1 MSTNVL
7 VIGSGAREHAIC
19 KSIKKSLIKN
29 KIFCFASNYNPG
41 IANVCNNIIVGN
53 LNDKNSILKYA
64 LDKNIKIAIVGPE
77 NPLEIGIADI
87 LINKKI
93 LVVGPKKNLAQL
105 ETSKIFTREL
115 LKQYNINGCP
125 EYKGFDKLNGV
136 KEYLEKL
143 GDDYVI
149 KYDGLAGGKGV
160 KVSGDHLKSH
170 SEAMEYCKKI
180 TEQNGKFIIEE
191 KLYGEEF
198 SLMSFTDG
206 KNLKH
211 MPVVQ
216 DHKRAFEGDK
226 GPNTGGMGSY
236 SCEDHLLP
244 FLSKDNVNEAKNINK
259 NIINALKN
267 KFNDDYMGILYGGFI
282 LTRKGVKVI
291 EYNARF
297 GDPEVMN
304 ILQILKSDFLEIC
317 LAICNQNLDDVE
329 VEFEN
334 LATVCKY
341 AVPNGY
347 PDNPVKGEKI
357 EISQLKDKKNLYFGS
372 LDQINDELIEAG
384 SRTVAYVGVGKSLS
398 EAEKFAEKSISS
410 IQGPLFHRKDIGTQ
424 ELILKKVNKI
434 KSLKL

>member
-1 MSTNVL
+1 MSINVL

-19 KSIKKSLIKN
+19 KSVKKSLIKN

-41 IANVCNNIIVGN
+41 IANICNNIFVGD
-53 LNDKNSILKYA
+53 LNDKKSILKYA

-77 NPLEIGIADI
+77 NPLEIGISDL
-87 LINKKI
+87 LINEKI

-115 LKQYNINGCP
+115 LKNYNINGCP
-125 EYKGFDKLNGV
+125 EYKAFNKLNGV
-136 KEYLEKL
+136 KKYLERL
-143 GDDYVI
+143 GNDYVV

-170 SEAMEYCKKI
+170 KEAIKYCEKI
-180 TEQNGKFIIEE
+180 TKQNGKFIIEE
-191 KLYGEEF
+191 KLHGEEF

-244 FLSKDNVNEAKNINK
+244 FLSKTNVDEAKSINN

-267 KFNDDYMGILYGGFI
+267 KFNDNYMGILYGGFI
-282 LTRKGVKVI
+282 LTDKGVKVI

-304 ILQILKSDFLEIC
+304 VLQILKSDFLEIC
-317 LAICNQNLDDVE
+317 LAICEQKLDNVE
-329 VEFEN
+329 VEFKN
-334 LATVCKY
+334 QATVCKY
-341 AVPNGY
+341 AVPIGY
-347 PDNPVKGEKI
+347 PDNPIKGEKI
-357 EISQLKDKKNLYFGS
+357 DISKLKNQQNLFFGS
-372 LDQINDELIEAG
+372 LDEINGELIEAG
-384 SRTVAYVGVGKSLS
+384 SRTLAYVGVGKSLI
-398 EAEKFAEKSISS
+398 EAEKISEESISS
-410 IQGPLFHRKDIGTQ
+410 VKGPLFHRKDIGTND
-424 ELILKKVNKI
+424 LILNKI
-434 KSLKL
+434 NKVRLLKK